1 MPRDYERD
9 METFERKYE
18 AWRESEYEKYCEKQ
32 YDLLRALANIQQQV
46 QPDGAEVKMRGEE
59 IKGNRIHDAGAY
71 ARCSYCGRYSDKP
84 GSLRGYVKCDCGK
97 EGGWCGSF
105 KKPDEKS
112 EWSNA

>member
-1 MPRDYERD
+1 
-9 METFERKYE
+9 
-18 AWRESEYEKYCEKQ
+18 
-32 YDLLRALANIQQQV
+32 
-46 QPDGAEVKMRGEE
+46 MRGEK
-59 IKGNRIHDAGAY
+59 IKGNLDHDAGAY

-84 GSLRGYVKCDCGK
+84 STLRGYGYAKCDCGK